1 MMPFATQVS
10 AATLLVLLAPLL
22 AGLALLVWIADRQ
35 PPFYLARRVGRNGQS
50 FRMVKFRTMR
60 TKQPGDSPIAAVG
73 DDRVTGL
80 GRFLRNAKLDELPQ
94 LFNILSGDMTFFG
107 PRPEDPGI
115 VARSYDDEMRRS
127 LEYMP
132 GLFSPGTLWAM
143 KNVRLLENAADP
155 ETAYAR
161 DILPTRLALDTAYF
175 RQETAR
181 ANLHLILGTASLL
194 LKRLGSEKHRE

>member
-1 MMPFATQVS
+1 MIPFATQVS

-35 PPFYLARRVGRNGQS
+35 PPFYLARRVGRNGQP

-60 TKQPGDSPIAAVG
+60 TAQAGDSAIAAVD

-115 VARSYDDEMRRS
+115 VAHSYDDEMRKS
-127 LEYMP
+127 LEYTP

-143 KNVRLLENAADP
+143 KNVRRLENTADP
-155 ETAYAR
+155 ESVYAR

-175 RQETAR
+175 RKETAR